1 MAKRNTFARL
11 FALLTRKRIVIHK
24 LFCTFAAVITHL
36 MRIIMID
43 LKNPKWEDFHIS
55 DMPRRELKPGQ
66 KVRCGIYRAK
76 PGTPKPKY
84 KQHSTISIPKEI
96 FDGHLQTGVY
106 RIG

>member
-1 MAKRNTFARL
+1 
-11 FALLTRKRIVIHK
+11 
-24 LFCTFAAVITHL
+24 
-36 MRIIMID
+36 MID

-55 DMPRRELKPGQ
+55 DMPRRELKLGQ

-76 PGTPKPKY
+76 LDTPKPKY

>member
-1 MAKRNTFARL
+1 MTETKTKKAFK
-11 FALLTRKRIVIHK
+11 
-24 LFCTFAAVITHL
+24 
-36 MRIIMID
+36 D
-43 LKNPKWEDFHIS
+43 WDIS
-55 DMPRRELKPGQ
+55 DMPRRELKPEQ

-76 PGTPKPKY
+76 PGSPKPKY

>member
-1 MAKRNTFARL
+1 MYLCTRN
-11 FALLTRKRIVIHK
+11 VSN
-24 LFCTFAAVITHL
+24 
-36 MRIIMID
+36 IMIMVD

-55 DMPRRELKPGQ
+55 DMPKRELKPGQ

-76 PGTPKPKY
+76 PGSPKPQY
-84 KQHSTISIPKEI
+84 KQHSSISIPKEI